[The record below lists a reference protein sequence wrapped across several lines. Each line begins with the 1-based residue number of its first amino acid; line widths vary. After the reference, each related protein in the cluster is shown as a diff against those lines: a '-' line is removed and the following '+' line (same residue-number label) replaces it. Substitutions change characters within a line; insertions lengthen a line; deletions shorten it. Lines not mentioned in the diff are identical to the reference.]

1 MIDGRF
7 YNSNYDGYFPLMRE
21 YFIQE
26 SVKKGF
32 QIIDLKKSFDRN
44 YKKKIKKSL
53 NLKKDGHWNSL
64 AHSVV
69 GKELYN
75 FFNLNF

>member
-44 YKKKIKKSL
+44 YKNKKKFEF
-53 NLKKDGHWNSL
+53 KKDGIGTL
-64 AHSVV
+64 
-69 GKELYN
+69 LPIQ
-75 FFNLNF
+75 L